1 MKRPLA
7 ERIEKLGGQHLP
19 HTSDHTLSIVENG
32 EELGSLS
39 AEQIRYLLDDC
50 KLIYFC
56 DECQQYHM
64 NPDVQWIN
72 IDLALKGF
80 PG

>member
-1 MKRPLA
+1 MKQPLSA
-7 ERIEKLGGQHLP
+7 RIEKLGGQHL
-19 HTSDHTLSIVENG
+19 HQQNTIVENG

-50 KLIYFC
+50 NLIYFC
-56 DECQQYHM
+56 DDCQAYHL

-72 IDLALKGF
+72 IELALKGF
-80 PG
+80 S

>member
-1 MKRPLA
+1 MNTQP
-7 ERIEKLGGQHLP
+7 II
-19 HTSDHTLSIVENG
+19 TDNG
-32 EELGSLS
+32 EELGNLS
-39 AEQIRYLLDDC
+39 AEQIRYLLDEC

-56 DECQQYHM
+56 DECQQYHL

-80 PG
+80 GG